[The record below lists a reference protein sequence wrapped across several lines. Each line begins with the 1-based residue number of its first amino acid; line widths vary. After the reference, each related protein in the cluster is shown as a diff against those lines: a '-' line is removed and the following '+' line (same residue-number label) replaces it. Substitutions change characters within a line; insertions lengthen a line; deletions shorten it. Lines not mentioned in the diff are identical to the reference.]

1 MENSH
6 DFILIGI
13 IAVIILV
20 QVLVFIGNFRKIKDY
35 KRTIKKA
42 NDFKIVEVTVPEEW
56 IKNINVE
63 DILKNP
69 EEFGKVSSEF
79 TLKNKEEFEEESSLN
94 QNETLIENDEL
105 EDFEYLD
112 AIDENYDEEPEYDS
126 NESNKR

>member
-79 TLKNKEEFEEESSLN
+79 SFKNKEEFDTESSLN
-94 QNETLIENDEL
+94 SQKKTSFDSDEL
-105 EDFEYLD
+105 EDIELS
-112 AIDENYDEEPEYDS
+112 IDEDYDEDPEYD
-126 NESNKR
+126 NKENNKR